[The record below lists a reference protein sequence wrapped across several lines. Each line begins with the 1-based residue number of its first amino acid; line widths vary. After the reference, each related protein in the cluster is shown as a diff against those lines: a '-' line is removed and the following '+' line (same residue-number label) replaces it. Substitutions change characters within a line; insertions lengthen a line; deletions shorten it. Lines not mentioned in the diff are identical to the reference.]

1 MKIKTI
7 QHTGERVCILF
18 FAGWGMDERPFAH
31 YVTPGTD
38 LMVCYDYR
46 TLDFDETLLLP
57 YKEVHLVGWS
67 MGVWAASQVM
77 ARTSLP
83 ITQSTAIN
91 GTPYPIDETRGIAPA
106 IFEGTLNSLNEA
118 SLQKFRLRMCG
129 SATAYKE
136 FAEIAPQRPVK
147 ELQEELVAI
156 GRQYKELP
164 STSFAWDKAIIGNA
178 DRIFLP
184 TNQQRAWDVITTATE
199 HVEAAHYSTELFK
212 DCL

>member
-46 TLDFDETLLLP
+46 TLDFDETLLLH

-91 GTPYPIDETRGIAPA
+91 GTLYPIDATRGIAPA
-106 IFEGTLNSLNEA
+106 IFEGTLNGLNEA

-129 SATAYKE
+129 SATAYKAFE
-136 FAEIAPQRPVK
+136 QIAPQRPV
-147 ELQEELVAI
+147 EELKEELSAI
-156 GRQYKELP
+156 GQQYKELP
-164 STSFAWDKAIIGNA
+164 PAPFVWNQAIIGNA

-184 TNQQRAWDVITTATE
+184 ENQQRAWQGTPTVTACA
-199 HVEAAHYSTELFK
+199 EAAHYSPEIFK
-212 DCL
+212 ACL